1 MLGNIYHTLKIGK
14 IISQNETVKKLKT
27 DWVNNRVEMNKLRI
41 GRELHQEIIRRRENQ
56 ARQDA
61 LSKDIAKRANAKDIS
76 KKPNKSR
83 QSRSR

>member
-1 MLGNIYHTLKIGK
+1 MLGNIYYTLKIGK

-41 GRELHQEIIRRRENQ
+41 GRELQQEIVRRRENQ
-56 ARQDA
+56 ARQNA
-61 LSKDIAKRANAKDIS
+61 LSKDIAKRANVKDIS

-83 QSRSR
+83 PSRSR

>member
-1 MLGNIYHTLKIGK
+1 MLGNIYYTLKIGK
-14 IISQNETVKKLKT
+14 IISQNETVKQLKT
-27 DWVNNRVEMNKLRI
+27 DWVNNKVEMNKLRI

-61 LSKDIAKRANAKDIS
+61 LSKDIAKRANVKDIS
-76 KKPNKSR
+76 KKSNKSR

>member
-1 MLGNIYHTLKIGK
+1 MLGNIYYTLKIGK

-41 GRELHQEIIRRRENQ
+41 GRELHQEIIRHRENQ
-56 ARQDA
+56 ARQNA
-61 LSKDIAKRANAKDIS
+61 LSKDITKRANAKDSS
-76 KKPNKSR
+76 KKSNKSR